1 MQLDSRSRSLFDELM
16 SNPSTT
22 SKGLEKKYGV
32 TRRQLGYSF
41 EKIND
46 WLQAKNLPIIER
58 TRQGYF
64 IVDHSIIS
72 NYSNEKIVASSEMNI
87 ISETQRV
94 YMIIL
99 MLLSKQ
105 EELSLLHFTSEL
117 DVSKNTVLSDL
128 NEARKLVDDY
138 DLVIRYSRRDGYLLE
153 GEEFVIRRLLINI
166 IYKVLEMPN
175 GKARILELANVKV
188 AELEDLKNRLEKIEN
203 KLSLKF
209 TDEKIE
215 SLPFTLLLV
224 LRRVKTSEMQKSF
237 SIQYE
242 ELSGTKEYQATEE
255 ILFDLEEIPMQER
268 LFITLHL
275 LTANV
280 YWSET
285 VVEENF
291 PNLVQVLDEVLRL
304 FEKSTA
310 IYLQNRKQLLN
321 KMLLHMRPAYYRIKY
336 QLTEV
341 NEFGYTL
348 IQGAYK
354 ELHHLVS
361 QSTKPLADLIGRDI
375 PENETAYLTLLIGG
389 WLRKQGDSL
398 QEKVKAIVVCP
409 KGVSVSRLMFGELRE
424 LFPEFIFLDSLSVR
438 EFYDYGLEYDIVFS
452 PMFLETEKK
461 LFLASSFLEREE
473 MNRLRKQVMLDLQG
487 YIPFEVNIV
496 DIIEIVKKHA
506 VIENESLLEKELYE
520 YVNRNDREPIIGREL
535 EPAAANLSDLITPN
549 NITLKKSVRSWEE
562 AVRISA
568 KPIVESGHIEPRY
581 VDAIIQQGEED
592 PYIIIAPHVTIPHAA
607 PDEGV
612 NDVSMSLLRLQEGV
626 RFGEDYLIHLIVII
640 AAKDKQQH
648 FRALM
653 QLMKL
658 ASSADDRQAM
668 INAQSVE
675 DVYDIIKRY
684 SIDQ

>member
-1 MQLDSRSRSLFDELM
+1 MQLDSRSRSLFEELM

-72 NYSNEKIVASSEMNI
+72 NYSSEKIVASSEMNI

-94 YMIIL
+94 YTIIL

-128 NEARKLVDDY
+128 NEARKLVNDY

-153 GEEFVIRRLLINI
+153 GEEFTIRRLLINI

-175 GKARILELANVKV
+175 GKVRILELANVKV

-209 TDEKIE
+209 TDEKVE
-215 SLPFTLLLV
+215 TLPFTLLLV
-224 LRRVKTSEMQKSF
+224 LRRVKTSVMQKSF

-285 VVEENF
+285 VVEEDF
-291 PNLVQVLDEVLRL
+291 PNLVQVLEEMLRL

-321 KMLLHMRPAYYRIKY
+321 KMLLHMKPAYYRIKY

-348 IQGAYK
+348 IQSRYK

-375 PENETAYLTLLIGG
+375 PENETAYLTMLIGG

-398 QEKVKAIVVCP
+398 QEKVKVIVVCP

-438 EFYDYGLEYDIVFS
+438 EFYDYDLEYDIVFS
-452 PMFLETEKK
+452 PMFLETEKNYFSPAH
-461 LFLASSFLEREE
+461 FLNEKKRIAYENRSCLIYRVTFL
-473 MNRLRKQVMLDLQG
+473 
-487 YIPFEVNIV
+487 
-496 DIIEIVKKHA
+496 
-506 VIENESLLEKELYE
+506 
-520 YVNRNDREPIIGREL
+520 
-535 EPAAANLSDLITPN
+535 
-549 NITLKKSVRSWEE
+549 LK
-562 AVRISA
+562 
-568 KPIVESGHIEPRY
+568 
-581 VDAIIQQGEED
+581 
-592 PYIIIAPHVTIPHAA
+592 
-607 PDEGV
+607 
-612 NDVSMSLLRLQEGV
+612 
-626 RFGEDYLIHLIVII
+626 
-640 AAKDKQQH
+640 
-648 FRALM
+648 
-653 QLMKL
+653 
-658 ASSADDRQAM
+658 
-668 INAQSVE
+668 
-675 DVYDIIKRY
+675 
-684 SIDQ
+684 